1 MTQNPVSTA
10 VLSIGSN
17 APNRHDMMACC
28 KLWLERTF
36 ELTACASAY
45 STPAINGKDA
55 DYLNTVAVITTTLP
69 MAELSAVLKD
79 YEKQCGRTPESK
91 LLGVIPIDLDIVMW
105 NCTEVRP
112 NDYKQEYFQKGW
124 REIASKTM

>member
-28 KLWLERTF
+28 KQWLEHTF
-36 ELTACASAY
+36 ELTAFASAY

-91 LLGVIPIDLDIVMW
+91 LLGVIPIDLDIVLW
-105 NCTEVRP
+105 NSTVVRP

>member
-28 KLWLERTF
+28 KLWLKRTF
-36 ELTACASAY
+36 EPTACASAY

-105 NCTEVRP
+105 NGTVVRP